1 MTGRTAQSRLRPTDT
16 LDMHPQDATALGLH
30 DGQDLR
36 VTSRHG
42 TAVLPLRINDGI
54 VPRQLFTTFHDPA
67 RTVNQLTGPTRDT
80 ITSAPEYKV
89 TAVRVEGVPFRA
101 A

>member
-1 MTGRTAQSRLRPTDT
+1 MSGRTAQNRLRPTDT

-42 TAVLPLRINDGI
+42 SVVLPLRLSDGI
-54 VPRQLFTTFHDPA
+54 VPGQLFTTFHDPA
-67 RTVNQLTGPTRDT
+67 RAVNQLTGPARDN

-89 TAVRVEGVPFRA
+89 TAVRVEGMPARA